1 MSDARHTLRT
11 FAPERMLPANPAVA
25 DAVDVLTGLRGSV
38 SVRARIRPAMDVAAA
53 HAELDRQIRE
63 WKQREVDARKRTAEV
78 VEARVKAEAEL
89 RVLEARLLFEP
100 QPEELGVAAVVAE
113 RRLRELQE
121 EHATKKR
128 CYERARAEWIAEGEF
143 LDALSAENTRLC
155 RESDARR
162 AAMRRTARELERA
175 SRVARRG
182 AGARANATSSSSASA
197 SVPQQPA
204 PRFVDR
210 GANIVANPGALIRDN
225 AAKSVPIPAPQL
237 SVVCGA
243 RSPEL
248 RECECK
254 FAFRDDRGHMR
265 VLVSTRTGKQKRYFL
280 AAAENVVQR
289 HLFRT

>member
-162 AAMRRTARELERA
+162 AAMRRTARELER
-175 SRVARRG
+175 VARRSARRATG
-182 AGARANATSSSSASA
+182 AGVSSNAGASA

-210 GANIVANPGALIRDN
+210 GANIVANPGALMRDN

-237 SVVCGA
+237 TVACGA

>member
-1 MSDARHTLRT
+1 
-11 FAPERMLPANPAVA
+11 MLPANPAVA
-25 DAVDVLTGLRGSV
+25 DAVDVLTGLRGSMG
-38 SVRARIRPAMDVAAA
+38 VRARIRPAMDVAAA

-89 RVLEARLLFEP
+89 RALETRLLFDP

-121 EHATKKR
+121 EHSTKKR
-128 CYERARAEWIAEGEF
+128 AYERARAEWIAEGEF
-143 LDALSAENTRLC
+143 LDALSSENTRLC

-162 AAMRRTARELERA
+162 AAMRRTARELERVA
-175 SRVARRG
+175 RVA
-182 AGARANATSSSSASA
+182 AHDAPPVLASAQTLARAPVCRNSPRRDSWIAVPTSWRTRARSSATTRRRA
-197 SVPQQPA
+197 Y
-204 PRFVDR
+204 
-210 GANIVANPGALIRDN
+210 
-225 AAKSVPIPAPQL
+225 PIPAPQL
-237 SVVCGA
+237 TVACGA

-254 FAFRDDRGHMR
+254 FAFRDDRGRMR

-280 AAAENVVQR
+280 RCGGERGAAAPLPDVRRGSAVIS
-289 HLFRT
+289 